1 MDTYQRELTRIIA
14 IFYMNEL
21 GAANPKLVPT
31 VGRMV
36 YFKTRGS
43 LDGVF
48 PPRDFAAIVTRVY
61 EDGDISVMSI
71 GEAGVRFEVKIK
83 QGQEPGQWDW
93 MPFQKDQQLRAGYG
107 NTTGGAPSNLAG
119 VVGPNAAS

>member
-1 MDTYQRELTRIIA
+1 MENKI
-14 IFYMNEL
+14 
-21 GAANPKLVPT
+21 KPT

-48 PPRDFAAIVTRVY
+48 PPRDFAAIITRVY
-61 EDGDISVMSI
+61 ENTNVSLASF
-71 GEAGVRFEVKIK
+71 GETGIRFELNVT

-93 MPFQKDQQLRAGYG
+93 MPFQKDQVARLAKENKDDIIG
-107 NTTGGAPSNLAG
+107 NQPLA
-119 VVGPNAAS
+119 